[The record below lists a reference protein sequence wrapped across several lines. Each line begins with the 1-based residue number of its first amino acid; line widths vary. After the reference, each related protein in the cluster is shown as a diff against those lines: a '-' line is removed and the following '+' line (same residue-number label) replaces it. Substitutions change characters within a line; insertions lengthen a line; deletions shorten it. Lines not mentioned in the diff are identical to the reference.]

1 VERRIREWLSNESNV
16 MTLTLFAVLAFAL
29 LFFL

>member
-1 VERRIREWLSNESNV
+1 MERRIREWLSNESNV